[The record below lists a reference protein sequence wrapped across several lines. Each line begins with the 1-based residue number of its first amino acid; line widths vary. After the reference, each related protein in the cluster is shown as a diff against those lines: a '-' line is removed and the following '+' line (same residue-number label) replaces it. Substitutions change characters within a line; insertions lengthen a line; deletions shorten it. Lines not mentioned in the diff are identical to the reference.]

1 MKHALIP
8 QDQIF
13 SELSLTRSHLCLHI
27 EPESQLPLSNAIEAA
42 WRVEQG
48 RHVRVSSLRVA
59 LRLKNLGADAEILV
73 AALLSAPLLQED
85 FSLEFIEAEYGDKIA
100 ALVKSTRWLNSLEY
114 EDERDYTPDQVE
126 RLRRMVLA
134 IVEDVRAVLIKLTYR
149 AQRLHHLNQEQPS
162 IQKAIAKETLDLYA
176 PLANRLG
183 IGELKWEL
191 EDLAF
196 RYLEPLAYKQIAK
209 TLEERREDRE
219 YFINSFMILLQE
231 ELDNQGIERVKISG
245 RPKHIYSIWRK
256 MSKKRVEF
264 QQMFDVRAVRVIV
277 NHVSECYA
285 VLGVVHGLWQHIP
298 QEFDDYIANQK
309 PNGYRSLHTAV
320 LGPEG
325 KPVEVQIRTK
335 EMHEHAEY
343 GVAAHWRYKEGA
355 PNDSHLDDGIV
366 VLRQLLESGQEDD
379 ALLESFDGEMFGDRV
394 FVLTPKGEV
403 LDLLAGATPLDFA
416 FQVHTEVGFRCRG
429 AKVNGRIVP
438 LAHLLKNGDQVEIL
452 TSKEAKPSRDWLN
465 KSLGYLRTSR
475 ARAKVRAW
483 FNIQDHDQHLDE
495 GQQILTRELKR
506 LNVKELDLGALTHRL
521 GYKKKSELLEALGR
535 NQINAGHL
543 VEGIESLLAPLE
555 MEAPCRPVVAA
566 ENVTASEVKVLGVGN
581 LLTRIANCCKPVPY
595 DGIIGF
601 ITQGKG
607 VTVHRFDCKNVQ
619 NLSDAEQP
627 RLVEVSWGEGRGH
640 YSVDVRVIA
649 YDRTGLL
656 KDITSI
662 LSNENINVIALNTH
676 SDFKKQ
682 TARFHFTLEVAD
694 MRQLGSLLIKIEQ
707 LPNILEVVREG

>member
-8 QDQIF
+8 QDHIF
-13 SELSLTRSHLCLHI
+13 SELSQTSAHLCLQV
-27 EPESQLPLSNAIEAA
+27 EPESRVLLSNAIAAA

-48 RHVRVSSLRVA
+48 QHVRISSLRVA

-73 AALLSAPLLQED
+73 AALLSAPLLQEEL
-85 FSLEFIEAEYGDKIA
+85 SLHSIEEEYGENIA
-100 ALVKSTRWLNSLEY
+100 ALVKSTRWLNSLEH

-134 IVEDVRAVLIKLTYR
+134 IVEDVRAVLIKLAYR
-149 AQRLHHLNQEQPS
+149 AQRLHHLNQEPPS

-209 TLEERREDRE
+209 ALEERREDRE
-219 YFINSFMILLQE
+219 YFINSFMILLHE

-256 MSKKRVEF
+256 MRKKRVEF

-325 KPVEVQIRTK
+325 KPVEVQIRTH
-335 EMHEHAEY
+335 EMHEHAEH

-355 PNDSHLDDGIV
+355 PTDSSLDDGIA

-379 ALLESFDGEMFGDRV
+379 SLLESFDGEMFGDRV

-403 LDLLAGATPLDFA
+403 FDLLAGATPLDFA
-416 FQVHTEVGFRCRG
+416 FQVHTEVGYRCRG
-429 AKVNGRIVP
+429 AKVNGHIVP
-438 LAHLLKNGDQVEIL
+438 LAYRLENGDQIEIL
-452 TSKEAKPSRDWLN
+452 TTNQPKPSRDWLN
-465 KSLGYLRTSR
+465 KNLGYLHTSR
-475 ARAKVRAW
+475 ARTKVRAW
-483 FNIQDHDQHLDE
+483 FNIQDHEQHREE
-495 GQQILTRELKR
+495 GQQILARELKR
-506 LNVKELDLGALTHRL
+506 LNVKDLDLEALVQRL

-535 NQINAGHL
+535 NQIAAGHL

-555 MEAPCRPVVAA
+555 KEASCRPLISSANA
-566 ENVTASEVKVLGVGN
+566 TQSEINVLGVGN
-581 LLTRIANCCKPVPY
+581 LLTRIASCCKPVPY
-595 DGIIGF
+595 DGVIGF

-640 YSVDVRVIA
+640 YAVDVRVIA

-662 LSNENINVIALNTH
+662 LSNESINVTALNTH

-682 TARFHFTLEVAD
+682 TANFHFTLEVAD
-694 MRQLGSLLIKIEQ
+694 MRQLGSLLLKIEQ
-707 LPNILEVVREG
+707 LPNILEVRREG